1 MAVIEGFRTITLDR
15 TRPLEIR
22 FGAYIQDGRK
32 FCKETL
38 AELNPG
44 GPVPIQPEML
54 DIREFHQEVLWQGRL
69 YFIQDGWLYDR
80 ATWKAVK
87 LNGK

>member
-1 MAVIEGFRTITLDR
+1 MAVIEGFRTISLDT

-22 FGAYIQDGRK
+22 YGAYIQAGRK

-38 AELNPG
+38 VELTPG
-44 GPVPIQPEML
+44 GPIPVQPEMV
-54 DIREFHQEVLWQGRL
+54 DIREFHREVLWQGRL

-80 ATWKAVK
+80 RTLKAVK
-87 LNGK
+87 E